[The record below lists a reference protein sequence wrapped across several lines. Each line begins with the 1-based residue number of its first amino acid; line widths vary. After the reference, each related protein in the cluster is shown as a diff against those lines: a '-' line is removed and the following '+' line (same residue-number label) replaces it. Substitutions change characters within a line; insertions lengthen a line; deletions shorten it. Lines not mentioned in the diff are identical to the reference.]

1 MCKKKHMAK
10 TYMMQ
15 KGFCRLFPLFA
26 FVFAVFLLLPANAVA
41 EQTLRTRDSQ
51 SSLNRDPVTGDRSM
65 RTPEAVHQQKDMG
78 PQTIIVAPEITY
90 DPRPDSGGKPGQGE
104 RSRFANPGAERQPRP
119 HTVSGERSRS
129 ATPRRDM
136 AR

>member
-1 MCKKKHMAK
+1 MCKKKHMTK

-15 KGFCRLFPLFA
+15 KGFSRLLPLFA
-26 FVFAVFLLLPANAVA
+26 FVFAVFLLLPADAAA
-41 EQTLRTRDSQ
+41 EQALRTRDSQ
-51 SSLNRDPVTGDRSM
+51 SSLNRDPATGDRSM
-65 RTPEAVHQQKDMG
+65 RTPEAVHQQNDMD

-90 DPRPDSGGKPGQGE
+90 GPMPDSGSKPGQGE
-104 RSRFANPGAERQPRP
+104 RPSFAKPGAERQSRP
-119 HTVSGERSRS
+119 HTVPGERLRS